1 MNANPEISGGDG
13 DPGRGDGD
21 SGRGGA
27 GGLLDLLDLS
37 GRVCLVTGASRGIGR
52 AIADALGGHGGV
64 VIGTA
69 TTTAGASAIDDAL
82 RAAGIHGAG
91 LPLDVTCAESVAQL
105 MTTVGE
111 RFGAPAVLV
120 NNAAITRDNLLLR
133 MKESEWDEVADAN
146 LKSVYRLSRAALRG
160 MTRAKF
166 GRIINLTSVVAAT
179 GNPGQANYAA
189 AKAGLIAFSKSL
201 AREVATRNI
210 TVNCVAPGFID
221 TDMTRALTDDQRA
234 ALRAQIP
241 LGRFG
246 APADVAAAALF
257 LAARTG
263 DYITGATL
271 HINGGMV
278 MV

>member
-1 MNANPEISGGDG
+1 MNANSNLPDN
-13 DPGRGDGD
+13 
-21 SGRGGA
+21 
-27 GGLLDLLDLS
+27 LLALD

-52 AIADALGGHGGV
+52 AIALALGEHGGV
-64 VIGTA
+64 VVGTA
-69 TTTAGASAIDDAL
+69 TTASGAARIGAAL
-82 RAAGIHGAG
+82 DAAGIRGAG
-91 LPLDVTCAESVAQL
+91 MALDVTRADSVGQL
-105 MTTVGE
+105 MDALGE
-111 RFGAPAVLV
+111 SFGAPAVLV

-146 LKSVYRLSRAALRG
+146 LKSVYRMCRAALRG

-166 GRIINLTSVVAAT
+166 GRIINITSVVAAT

-201 AREVATRNI
+201 AREVASRNI

-221 TDMTRALTDDQRA
+221 TDMTRALSDEQRA

-241 LGRFG
+241 LARFG

-257 LAARTG
+257 LAAPAAN
-263 DYITGATL
+263 YITGATL
-271 HINGGMV
+271 HVNGGML
-278 MV
+278 MP